1 VELGYTGVQ
10 DYTWIGVFLP
20 AGTPAAIVQRLNE
33 ALNRAAQ
40 SPDERERLEAQ
51 ALDPVGGTPQEFAE
65 YVKSEVSKWGR
76 IVQETGSKPD

>member
-1 VELGYTGVQ
+1 
-10 DYTWIGVFLP
+10 VFLP

-33 ALNRAAQ
+33 ALNRATQ
-40 SPDERERLEAQ
+40 SPDVRERLEAQ

-65 YVKSEVSKWGR
+65 YVKAEVAKWGR